1 MSSDLEDTRR
11 AMRLL
16 RWYPSAWRER
26 YGEEF
31 VDHLEQEFAE
41 RHSNL
46 GRSVN
51 VVRKGVVA
59 RLGDIGLYDS
69 VANPGAQSRAALGTS
84 VAFAALM
91 VVVMVD
97 FWSRAMLVWSGRRYH
112 PIPVSATTGTL
123 TVVVALVLLVL
134 AAIVIVVV
142 TCVVRQIFR
151 GRVRPL
157 MVPSTIAVV
166 TGWFL
171 LYEARFFPRYL
182 FPYIHGAHG
191 FQGMSL
197 SRPGQLIANFAQV
210 TWMTTQRWVDFWNP
224 GIAPLSTTQRVV
236 DDCVPLAMFA
246 FGIAIGLLVRR
257 VEIPQRIARLVFPTV
272 ALLGAL
278 SGVYFVAYV
287 GWNLFGG
294 PSNYDFFFRDKWL
307 GIVYLVL
314 LGLVPLLVIRSGLLA
329 REHKPRQWLNHIEIV
344 RSKIESA

>member
-1 MSSDLEDTRR
+1 VELRVNSDLHDARR

-41 RHSNL
+41 RHSDL
-46 GRSVN
+46 GRSIN

-59 RLGDIGLYDS
+59 RLGDIGLSDS
-69 VANPGAQSRAALGTS
+69 EANPVAQSRAALGTG
-84 VAFAALM
+84 VALVALM

-97 FWSRAMLVWSGRRYH
+97 FWSKAMLVWSGRRYH
-112 PIPVSATTGTL
+112 PIPVTATTGAL
-123 TVVVALVLLVL
+123 TVVVGLVLSVL
-134 AAIVIVVV
+134 GAIVIVVV

-151 GRVRPL
+151 GRARPL
-157 MVPSTIAVV
+157 VFPSTIAVV
-166 TGWFL
+166 TGGFL
-171 LYEARFFPRYL
+171 LYEARFFPRL
-182 FPYIHGAHG
+182 ISPYIHGAHG
-191 FQGMSL
+191 FQGMSW
-197 SRPGQLIANFAQV
+197 SRPGQLVANMAQV
-210 TWMTTQRWVDFWNP
+210 VWETTQRWVDFWNA
-224 GIAPLSTTQRVV
+224 GITPLSPIQRVV
-236 DDCVPLAMFA
+236 NDCVPLAMFVLGVA
-246 FGIAIGLLVRR
+246 IALLIRR
-257 VEIPQRIARLVFPTV
+257 VEVPHWIARLAFPTV

-278 SGVYFVAYV
+278 SGVYFVAYF

-329 REHKPRQWLNHIEIV
+329 RRSQPSSQRNQIEIV
-344 RSKIESA
+344 GS

>member
-1 MSSDLEDTRR
+1 MELRMNSDLHDTRR

-46 GRSVN
+46 GRSFN
-51 VVRKGVVA
+51 VAYKGLVA
-59 RLGDIGLYDS
+59 RVGDVGLS
-69 VANPGAQSRAALGTS
+69 NSGVNPGDQTRAALGTGVS
-84 VAFAALM
+84 LAALM

-97 FWSRAMLVWSGRRYH
+97 FWSKAMLVWSGRRFH
-112 PIPVSATTGTL
+112 PIPVTATTGTL
-123 TVVVALVLLVL
+123 TVVIGLVLLVL

-151 GRVRPL
+151 GQARPL
-157 MVPSTIAVV
+157 VVPSTIAVV
-166 TGWFL
+166 TGGFL
-171 LYEARFFPRYL
+171 LYEARFFPRL
-182 FPYIHGAHG
+182 ISPYIHGAHG

-197 SRPGQLIANFAQV
+197 SRPGQLIANLAQV
-210 TWMTTQRWVDFWNP
+210 VWETTQRWVDFWNP
-224 GIAPLSTTQRVV
+224 GYGPISPIQTVV
-236 DDCVPLAMFA
+236 NDCVPLAMFV
-246 FGIAIGLLVRR
+246 FGVAIALLIRR
-257 VEIPQRIARLVFPTV
+257 VEIPQWIARLVFPTV

-278 SGVYFVAYV
+278 SGAYFVAYV

-329 REHKPRQWLNHIEIV
+329 RRSQPSSQRNQIEIV
-344 RSKIESA
+344 GS